1 MQRRRFLNAT
11 VNATAGVAATGAA
24 LSGFPAPAIGQ
35 GRLEWRMVTAWPK
48 NSPGLGTGA
57 ERLAQLIAKA
67 SGGRLVIKVFG
78 GGELVPPFEALDAVA
93 RGVVEM
99 GHASPVYWK
108 ATIPAAQLLGAVP
121 FGLMA
126 DEQNAWFHFGEGQSL
141 ADEIY
146 RQMGCKF
153 FPAGNTG
160 TQMGGWFNKDINSLA
175 DFRGLK
181 MRIPGLGGEVVK
193 AAGGDVVVLP
203 GAELSAALKSGA
215 LDAAEWVGPY
225 TDLALGLYL
234 NAKYYYYP
242 GWHEPGSALDCFVN
256 LAAWEKLPADI
267 QALVEQ
273 AAGAVN
279 QQVLSEFNAGNA
291 SALRL
296 LVKDHGVVLKAFP
309 NEVLEGLGRLSG
321 EVLTEL
327 AGRDPLS
334 RKVLNS
340 LLRFRAQAMPW
351 TNLSEAAFA
360 IARSLPYPYAEPS
373 AG

>member
-1 MQRRRFLNAT
+1 
-11 VNATAGVAATGAA
+11 
-24 LSGFPAPAIGQ
+24 
-35 GRLEWRMVTAWPK
+35 
-48 NSPGLGTGA
+48 
-57 ERLAQLIAKA
+57 
-67 SGGRLVIKVFG
+67 
-78 GGELVPPFEALDAVA
+78 
-93 RGVVEM
+93 
-99 GHASPVYWK
+99 
-108 ATIPAAQLLGAVP
+108 
-121 FGLMA
+121 
-126 DEQNAWFHFGEGQSL
+126 
-141 ADEIY
+141 
-146 RQMGCKF
+146 
-153 FPAGNTG
+153 
-160 TQMGGWFNKDINSLA
+160 
-175 DFRGLK
+175 

-193 AAGGDVVVLP
+193 AAGGDVVTLP

-256 LAAWEKLPADI
+256 LAAWEKLPADLK
-267 QALVEQ
+267 ALVEQ

-291 SALRL
+291 SALRT